1 MNNVAILPKTIMY
14 LLQNQN
20 VKREVAKKADTTP
33 RESAP
38 VESGNVPVI
47 IPSVETT
54 PVSDESQPDGVG
66 GTNIAD
72 LTITPA

>member
-20 VKREVAKKADTTP
+20 VKREVAKKVQTMP
-33 RESAP
+33 S
-38 VESGNVPVI
+38 VPVPVVAEVAAPPI
-47 IPSVETT
+47 APSASEETT
-54 PVSDESQPDGVG
+54 SKEVG

-72 LTITPA
+72 LNKATA